1 MDFLLLKSQ
10 KNEIFTLIKDIGL
23 NPANFKWEVVS
34 NSINTF
40 QNVSQLEYI
49 DTQYYFKFDHIVEGH
64 YAMFSPGFSEAVS
77 EGQAISWDS
86 QIEYVK
92 EWLDR
97 LKIEVEEPDLWEL
110 MSEQKELNIFV
121 SDNIVVGESIQIDDH
136 DRIENNLN
144 ELKEYL
150 LKFGNVNISNQ
161 KIIMERL
168 EYLNESSK
176 RVNKKEWTLM
186 LGGTLLS
193 IIVDILRN
201 PVVIR
206 EFITLANKLFS
217 WLSGTPLI
225 TG

>member
-1 MDFLLLKSQ
+1 MDLLLLKSQ
-10 KNEIFTLIKDIGL
+10 KNEILIAIKKIGL
-23 NPANFKWEVVS
+23 NPENFNWGISVS
-34 NSINTF
+34 RFNT
-40 QNVSQLEYI
+40 NVRVSRLDYKNTNFYFVF
-49 DTQYYFKFDHIVEGH
+49 DTYQESH
-64 YAMFSPGFSEAVS
+64 YGKFSPGSSETVNTVS
-77 EGQAISWDS
+77 PGSWDL
-86 QIEYVK
+86 QMEYV
-92 EWLDR
+92 EGWLNY
-97 LKIEVEEPDLWEL
+97 LKREVEEPDLWEL
-110 MSEQKELNIFV
+110 LSEEKDLNIFV
-121 SDNIVVGESIQIDDH
+121 SDDIVVSESIQIDDH

-150 LKFGNVNISNQ
+150 LKFGEVNVSNQ

-176 RVNKKEWTLM
+176 RVNKKDWTLM

-193 IIVDILRN
+193 IIVGILRN

-225 TG
+225 SG